1 MVRASERHDGMPSIR
16 RTTKRAAGQSY
27 NVEVMPPG
35 DDRADSLADRQ
46 HRRQSLRRPENRLF
60 VERLLRISRERTDPI
75 AVGSR
80 PS

>member
-1 MVRASERHDGMPSIR
+1 
-16 RTTKRAAGQSY
+16 
-27 NVEVMPPG
+27 MPPG

-60 VERLLRISRERTDPI
+60 VERLLRISRERTAPI

-80 PS
+80 PSLRSIVAS